1 MSFNSW
7 DFVLF
12 FIVVFSVS
20 AFLPRYST
28 AHKCWLLLASWFF
41 YASWNWQYLGLI
53 LFTTTLDWSLGPR
66 FSGSTKPGRLIS
78 ISVVGNLGVLAI
90 FKYGNFAVETANY
103 GLQAVDAA
111 FQFSALDL
119 LLPVGIS
126 FYTFQSLSYTIDVYR
141 GNLAPRKSFLDYALF
156 VSFFPQLVA
165 GPIVRASE
173 FFRELDAPRKTDYQ
187 EAAYAM
193 TLIGLGFVKKV
204 VFADGLAQVIDP
216 TWNNLQAA
224 QGWEVLMATYG
235 FAFQIYFDFSGYTD
249 IAIGIALL
257 FGFRFPTNFNYPY
270 LATSL
275 QDFWRRWHMTLS
287 RWLRDYLYISL
298 GGNRLGSVSTYVN
311 LSITMLLGGL
321 WHGASWNFVIWG
333 GIHGFWLALERAFL
347 LKNSLWNSRANG
359 FIRWLVTMHVVC
371 FAWIFFRTPDFASA
385 QLALSRLFS
394 MDIPKF
400 DLSWPFS
407 LGTVLL
413 GFLVVHVLGGKMDLK
428 KRVGYGPL
436 WLHVATTCFVLLA
449 LIWFSPNHTT
459 PFIYFQF

>member
-12 FIVVFSVS
+12 FLVVFSVS

-28 AHKCWLLLASWFF
+28 AHKWWLLLASWFF
-41 YASWNWQYLGLI
+41 YASWNWHYLGLI

-66 FSGSTKPGRLIS
+66 FATSARPGKLIA
-78 ISVVGNLGVLAI
+78 ISVVANLGILAV
-90 FKYGNFAVETANY
+90 FKYGNFAIETANY
-103 GLQAVDAA
+103 GFQAIDAA
-111 FQFSALDL
+111 FQFTALDL

-141 GNLAPRKSFLDYALF
+141 GELQPRKHFLDYALF
-156 VSFFPQLVA
+156 VAFFPQLVA

-173 FFRELDAPRKTDYQ
+173 FFSELDAPRKKDHQ
-187 EAAYAM
+187 EAAYAI

-216 TWNNLQAA
+216 TWDNLQTA
-224 QGWEVLMATYG
+224 QGWEVLLAIYG

-298 GGNRLGSVSTYVN
+298 GGNRNGELATYIN
-311 LSITMLLGGL
+311 LSVTMLLGGL

-333 GIHGFWLALERAFL
+333 GIHGAWLAFERAFL
-347 LKNSLWNSRANG
+347 LKNKFWNSRANG
-359 FIRWLVTMHVVC
+359 LVRWFVTFHVVC
-371 FAWIFFRTPDFASA
+371 FAWIFFRAPDFSTAM
-385 QLALSRLFS
+385 LALNKLVSIDGTLLGLIWPS
-394 MDIPKF
+394 S
-400 DLSWPFS
+400 LSI
-407 LGTVLL
+407 VLL
-413 GFLVVHVLGGKMDLK
+413 VFLFAHFLGGTFDLK

-436 WLHVATTCFVLLA
+436 WLHVTATSLSILA
-449 LIWFSPNHTT
+449 LIWFAPNHTA
-459 PFIYFQF
+459 PFIYFRF